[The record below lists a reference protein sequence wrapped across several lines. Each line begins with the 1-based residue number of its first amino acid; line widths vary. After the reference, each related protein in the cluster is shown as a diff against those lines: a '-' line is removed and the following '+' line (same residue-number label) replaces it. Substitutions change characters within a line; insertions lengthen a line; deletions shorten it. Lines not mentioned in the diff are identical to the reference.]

1 MTTKRLFGPL
11 DYSHI
16 MYQVF
21 GKIDTAE
28 FGLETIS
35 ASKFCQITLFSL
47 IALKLFPPLPNCAS

>member
-35 ASKFCQITLFSL
+35 ASKFV
-47 IALKLFPPLPNCAS
+47 KLHSFH